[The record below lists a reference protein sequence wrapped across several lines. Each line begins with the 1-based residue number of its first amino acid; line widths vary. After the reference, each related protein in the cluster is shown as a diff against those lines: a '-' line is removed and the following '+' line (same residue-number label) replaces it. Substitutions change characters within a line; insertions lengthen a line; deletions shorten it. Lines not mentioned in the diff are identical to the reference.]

1 MPALMTAAVWHGA
14 RDLRCLAYPRPEPGP
29 GMVLIRNRRVGI
41 CGSDLHYHEHGYC
54 AAFVPDRP
62 FVLGHEL
69 AGEVAAL
76 GEGVTGVRP
85 GERVTVNPA
94 RSCRECEDCRGGRP
108 NLCRR
113 TIMLGSASTRPPTD
127 GAMAEFVC
135 VRADQCHAL
144 PAALDDGLGAL
155 IEPLAVALHAIR
167 RAGGVAGR
175 RTLIVGGG
183 TIGLLVALTA
193 RAYGAPVVV
202 VTDVVAARRT
212 RARERGA
219 DAALDPRAP
228 DLAEQ
233 ARTLAGDGF
242 DVVLEASGARAAL
255 RQAFDLVRPGGT
267 LVQIG
272 TLGTEDVPLPANQLM
287 VREIN
292 YVGSMRYGPVFDEAI
307 RLAASGRI
315 HLRPLISAVFPL
327 AECAAAM
334 AAAGDKESGLKV
346 QLTL

>member
-1 MPALMTAAVWHGA
+1 MSVLMPAAVWHGA
-14 RDLRCLAYPRPEPGP
+14 RDLRYTSHPRPEPGP

-69 AGEVAAL
+69 AGEIAAI
-76 GEGVTGVRP
+76 GEGVTRARV
-85 GERVTVNPA
+85 GERITVNPA
-94 RSCRECEDCRGGRP
+94 RACRECEDCRGGRP

-144 PAALDDGLGAL
+144 PPTLDDGLGAL
-155 IEPLAVALHAIR
+155 IEPLAVALHAVR
-167 RAGGVAGR
+167 RAGGVAGK
-175 RTLIVGGG
+175 RTLVVGGG
-183 TIGLLVALTA
+183 TIGLLAALTA
-193 RAYGAPVVV
+193 RAYGAPLVA
-202 VTDVVAARRT
+202 VTDVVASR
-212 RARERGA
+212 RARALQLGA
-219 DAALDPRAP
+219 DAALDPRSP
-228 DLAEQ
+228 DLAAD
-233 ARTLAGDGF
+233 ARGLAEDGF
-242 DVVLEASGARAAL
+242 DVVLEASGAPPAL

-272 TLGTEDVPLPANQLM
+272 TLGTQDIPLPANLLM

-307 RLAASGRI
+307 RLAAAGRVN
-315 HLRPLISAVFPL
+315 LRP
-327 AECAAAM
+327 
-334 AAAGDKESGLKV
+334 
-346 QLTL
+346 